1 MKPKMMMNVMN
12 LFLQVNSKVVKVKKN
27 EYEGEYGIN
36 LKVNV
41 VLENDKSLKYNG
53 AYNFIYLSK

>member
-1 MKPKMMMNVMN
+1 MLTDDDECYEFVSAS
-12 LFLQVNSKVVKVKKN
+12 NSKVVKVEKN